1 MKILNVPHTSITEA
15 KSNPTK
21 IFEQSA
27 REKTGVYIFNR
38 NNVAGV
44 MLSKDQ
50 YEYLNN
56 RVEQLEEE
64 MLDLLAYTR
73 LQDSDV
79 KVYTD
84 KEVRGSI
91 VDQDVTYDENDGWE

>member
-1 MKILNVPHTSITEA
+1 
-15 KSNPTK
+15 
-21 IFEQSA
+21 
-27 REKTGVYIFNR
+27 
-38 NNVAGV
+38 
-44 MLSKDQ
+44 
-50 YEYLNN
+50 
-56 RVEQLEEE
+56 